1 MKTRYK
7 YQHTFVIKLAKTW
20 TQKVMYDVP
29 RHGGKAEAQCYL
41 LDESGISPQYISTF
55 NTW

>member
-7 YQHTFVIKLAKTW
+7 FQCTFLYKLAKAC
-20 TQKVMYDVP
+20 TQKVMYGVP

-41 LDESGISPQYISTF
+41 LDESGIRPQYVTTF
-55 NTW
+55 NIW

>member
-1 MKTRYK
+1 MKIIYK
-7 YQHTFVIKLAKTW
+7 YRRTFVIKLAKAW

-41 LDESGISPQYISTF
+41 LDESGIRPQYISTF
-55 NTW
+55 NAW